1 MNWFWQRRRPS
12 GGVLALRSRGDL
24 GDTTRVDFE
33 ELAPDIDTFLGQA
46 AYLQLGFFETL
57 SELIALTPEL
67 AQKESLSKAAGAAL
81 RKHEELV
88 GVIRERGDD
97 PTTLMLP
104 FREPLDAFRRATHGV
119 RPQETM
125 LSVHIT
131 AGMLDDFYLA
141 LASSYGDTGRRVAR
155 ILRADDDRQAIVEI
169 IAETIASDVE
179 WKSLLAM
186 WGRRLVGDTLLIA
199 RAALRPTELRLAD
212 EEKVEPVF
220 TELMAAHSRRMDAMG
235 LAGRLRPQPILSRTR
250 SCSSWVRRRRL
261 ISTSTGHVT
270 TTGTTNAESHRS
282 GFSSPTPCPGQDHPD
297 QRGGGCAD
305 ERSDRRT
312 AQGAVRNQELE
323 READRC
329 ADDERKKN
337 LHGSVESRYVARVR
351 PRSRRVAT
359 LRCRARCRRGLPSG
373 RCTRCPWCR

>member
-1 MNWFWQRRRPS
+1 MVKWFWQRSRPS
-12 GGVLALRSRGDL
+12 TGALSLRARGDF
-24 GDTTRVDFE
+24 GGATRVDFE

-46 AYLQLGFFETL
+46 AYLQLGYFETL

-67 AQKESLSKAAGAAL
+67 AQKEALSKAAGAAL
-81 RKHEELV
+81 KKHEELV

-97 PTTLMLP
+97 PTALMLP

-141 LASSYGDTGRRVAR
+141 LASSYSDTGRRVAR
-155 ILRADDDRQAIVEI
+155 ILQADDDRQAIVEI
-169 IAETIASDVE
+169 IGETIASDVE

-199 RAALRPTELRLAD
+199 RAALRPTELRVAD

-235 LAGRLRPQPILSRTR
+235 LA
-250 SCSSWVRRRRL
+250 
-261 ISTSTGHVT
+261 
-270 TTGTTNAESHRS
+270 A
-282 GFSSPTPCPGQDHPD
+282 
-297 QRGGGCAD
+297 
-305 ERSDRRT
+305 
-312 AQGAVRNQELE
+312 
-323 READRC
+323 
-329 ADDERKKN
+329 
-337 LHGSVESRYVARVR
+337 
-351 PRSRRVAT
+351 
-359 LRCRARCRRGLPSG
+359 
-373 RCTRCPWCR
+373 